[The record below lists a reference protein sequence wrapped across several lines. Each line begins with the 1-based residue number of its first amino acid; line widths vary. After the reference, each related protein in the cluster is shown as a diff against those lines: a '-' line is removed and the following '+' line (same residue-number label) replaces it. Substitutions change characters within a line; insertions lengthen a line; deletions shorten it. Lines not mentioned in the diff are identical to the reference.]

1 MKIVIVGAKDR
12 TAASD
17 KKDVDTLIELAASTY
32 PDCVIVTAFAYAGIG
47 QFVKE
52 KCLEKD
58 EQNQFRFQL
67 IECSLRTYTRSLT
80 RIEYGEVCVA
90 MNAML
95 FELGDC
101 FYHFASTDRR
111 GTLEELITDRLIQ
124 QNRPFRV
131 FLPGDTITVI

>member
-12 TAASD
+12 TSPAD
-17 KKDVDTLIELAASTY
+17 KQDVDRLIELAALHY
-32 PDCVIVTAFAYAGIG
+32 PDCVIVTAFAYGGIG

-58 EQNQFRFQL
+58 DSGQFKYQL

-95 FELGDC
+95 FELGDV

-111 GTLEELITDRLIQ
+111 GTLEELITERVLPQ
-124 QNRPFRV
+124 SRPFKI
-131 FLPGDTITVI
+131 FLPGEDIAVI